1 MEFSEVT
8 KKYWEEKD
16 WQDLEKAESMID
28 MHIIAER
35 IINRMPKPIV
45 QVCGPIANGGLGSFE
60 ANLNAF
66 NETIK
71 SLQQQELNV
80 FDQMPFEI
88 PMQDFKKRVPGE
100 EGFKSI
106 MNDFYLQ
113 IFKSGMISTFY
124 FMSTWQ
130 TSLGSKWEH
139 EEAQKLGIEIK
150 YL

>member
-8 KKYWEEKD
+8 KKYWKD
-16 WQDLEKAESMID
+16 EDWDNLEKAESMVD

-124 FMSTWQ
+124 FMPTWQ

>member
-8 KKYWEEKD
+8 KKYWKD
-16 WQDLEKAESMID
+16 EDWDNLEKAESMVD

-71 SLQQQELNV
+71 SLQQQGLNV

-88 PMQDFKKRVPGE
+88 PMQD
-100 EGFKSI
+100 KSFI
-106 MNDFYLQ
+106 LQ
-113 IFKSGMISTFY
+113 IP
-124 FMSTWQ
+124 
-130 TSLGSKWEH
+130 
-139 EEAQKLGIEIK
+139 
-150 YL
+150 

>member
-71 SLQQQELNV
+71 SLQQQGLNV